1 MAIRAKN
8 ATLIEIE
15 NGTALYVAD
24 FFGLST
30 DSKPTTGYAN
40 GTMFLEVDTG
50 KLYAFNESASTWTE
64 I

>member
-15 NGTALYVAD
+15 DGTTLYVAD
-24 FFGLST
+24 LFGESG
-30 DSKPTTGYAN
+30 DDKPTTGYAN
-40 GTMFLEVDTG
+40 GTMFLEVNTG